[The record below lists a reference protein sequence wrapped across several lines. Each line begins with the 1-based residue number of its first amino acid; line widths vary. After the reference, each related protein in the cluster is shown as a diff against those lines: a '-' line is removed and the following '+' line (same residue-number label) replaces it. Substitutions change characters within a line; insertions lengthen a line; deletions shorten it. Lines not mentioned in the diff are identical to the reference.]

1 MYACKGSRRP
11 NVKHQREQRVEPDT
25 DLVNMAH
32 FNQALTETIFD
43 MKQKEQEKIQQASA
57 HRAARER
64 EEKKRKMKR
73 DQGVDV
79 EEYDRVVAP
88 ELMKRQN
95 DLVQKI
101 TSIFKKRDVT
111 FFDIFSDIYD
121 SLSSDNIISIN
132 EFKKRIHM
140 LNLRL
145 TV

>member
-1 MYACKGSRRP
+1 
-11 NVKHQREQRVEPDT
+11 VEPDT